1 MLLQISVSDKGHK
14 HWSGEYHYAVEFKD
28 EVIIEG
34 RIRNV
39 HLKEYCIRLIKE
51 LFQETIVSATHAP
64 AEEEPLHTPPPIALE
79 KQQDRY
85 LTSKETSFITG
96 ISLGTLANNRS
107 ARKGIPYV
115 KISDRS
121 VRYKLSDVLAY
132 MNHNRIDPQ
141 QLRNR
146 LSHK

>member
-1 MLLQISVSDKGHK
+1 MFLKISVSDKSRK
-14 HWSGEYHYAVEFKD
+14 DWSGEYYYAVELND
-28 EVIIEG
+28 EIIIEG
-34 RIRNV
+34 RVKNV
-39 HLKEYCIRLIKE
+39 HLKECWTKLVQE
-51 LFQETIVSATHAP
+51 LFKETLVSTSPAP
-64 AEEEPLHTPPPIALE
+64 AEEEPLHMPSPIALE

-85 LTSKETSFITG
+85 LTAKETSFITG